1 MGGYQDDCGRDVIFV
16 NARELDALDEVVN
29 TATTTPSGNALMRDE
44 VGDSNVSIAS
54 CYPDIDN
61 DGTP

>member
-1 MGGYQDDCGRDVIFV
+1 VIFV